1 MFVSVVTNALDRHK
15 LWRMSAI
22 HQRLQKKLC
31 PRRLIFVL
39 VRAVAQLAHCI
50 LWMILFNFLVALP
63 NISHHDAIMNDG
75 YVWLNYFL
83 CHSDTNPHPW
93 VLKIIFSSLMT
104 MTMNL
109 KIVLDFWNVSF
120 WELNYLLKISGD

>member
-22 HQRLQKKLC
+22 HQRLQIKRC

-39 VRAVAQLAHCI
+39 VRAVAHCI

-83 CHSDTNPHPW
+83 CHCDTNPHPW
-93 VLKIIFSSLMT
+93 VLKIFFSSLMT

-109 KIVLDFWNVSF
+109 KIVLDFWNVSS
-120 WELNYLLKISGD
+120 WELNYLLKISGE